1 MFENL
6 QEKLQRA
13 FKTLRGQATLTEENI
28 DEALREIRLA
38 LLEADVNFK
47 VVKQLIDQ
55 IRVKAVGQ
63 DVLTALSPGE
73 QVIKIVRDELV
84 EILGRDTARMK
95 FASQP
100 PTVILMAGLQGSG
113 KTTTSGKLANWL
125 KNGGHRPLLVSVDVY
140 RPAAREQL
148 KVVAQAVKANI
159 YEGEVGE
166 ATPGPRD
173 PRAKEARREAINTG
187 SDVLIVDTA
196 GRLHIDDQLMDEM
209 QLLKR
214 LLNPQEILFVADA
227 MTGQDAV
234 NSADEFHKKLSL
246 TGVVLTKMDGD
257 ARGGAALSIRQVTG
271 QPIKFIGVG
280 EKYDALEPFHP
291 DRIVS
296 RILGMGD
303 ILSLI
308 ERAESQIDK
317 KKAQEMATKA
327 LTGDGFSLEDFR
339 DQLRQVKKM
348 GSMKSLLGMLPS
360 IGPFSGLQKAA
371 DNVDEG
377 QINRVEAIIN
387 SMTTHERNH
396 HEVINGSRRKRIA
409 RGSGT
414 TVQEVNNLLR
424 QYAQMKKMF
433 KQMGKTVAPRTGLF
447 HQLQGQPAH
456 GVAGIDFHHRLEP
469 AIALGCAIDEGV
481 DANRPDIAGALQFR
495 FEQRKDVAI
504 EALEAAR
511 NVRRFAEQRG
521 YVRRYAAAVVGR
533 RPVGP
538 ELSLAVIDQAGV
550 AAELQVARPHLQLD
564 GEIQRALQPGFD
576 DHLSAILQGTGQPLL
591 LCRQHL

>member
-13 FKTLRGQATLTEENI
+13 FKSLRGQAKLTEENI

-55 IRVKAVGQ
+55 IRAKAVGQ
-63 DVLTALSPGE
+63 EVMTALSPGE
-73 QVIKIVRDELV
+73 QVIKILRDELV
-84 EILGRDTARMK
+84 EILGKDTARVK

-100 PTVILMAGLQGSG
+100 PTVVLMAGLQGSG
-113 KTTTSGKLANWL
+113 KTTTSGKLAHWF
-125 KNGGHRPLLVSVDVY
+125 KQGGHRPLLVSVDVY

-148 KVVAQAVKANI
+148 KIVAQAVKANI
-159 YEGEVGE
+159 YEGQVGE
-166 ATPGPRD
+166 ANTATVERLV
-173 PRAKEARREAINTG
+173 KEARREAVVTG
-187 SDVLIVDTA
+187 CDVLIVDTA

-209 QLLKR
+209 QSLKK
-214 LLNPQEILFVADA
+214 LLNPSEILFVADS

-234 NSADEFHKKLSL
+234 NSADEFHKKLTL

-327 LTGDGFSLEDFR
+327 LSGDGFSLEDFR

-348 GSMKSLLGMLPS
+348 GSMKSLMGMLPS

-371 DNVDEG
+371 DNVDEK

-387 SMTTHERNH
+387 SMTSHERTH

-414 TVQEVNNLLR
+414 SVQEVNNLLR

-433 KQMGKTVAPRTGLF
+433 KQMGKPSFARRL
-447 HQLQGQPAH
+447 
-456 GVAGIDFHHRLEP
+456 AGMKL
-469 AIALGCAIDEGV
+469 
-481 DANRPDIAGALQFR
+481 
-495 FEQRKDVAI
+495 
-504 EALEAAR
+504 
-511 NVRRFAEQRG
+511 
-521 YVRRYAAAVVGR
+521 
-533 RPVGP
+533 
-538 ELSLAVIDQAGV
+538 
-550 AAELQVARPHLQLD
+550 
-564 GEIQRALQPGFD
+564 PGM
-576 DHLSAILQGTGQPLL
+576 
-591 LCRQHL
+591 

>member
-28 DEALREIRLA
+28 GEALREIRLA

-47 VVKQLIDQ
+47 VVKDLIDRIQ
-55 IRVKAVGQ
+55 AKAVGQ
-63 DVLTALSPGE
+63 SVMTALSPGE
-73 QVIKIVRDELV
+73 QVIKILRDELV
-84 EILGRDTARMK
+84 EVLGHDTAKVK

-125 KNGGHRPLLVSVDVY
+125 KTGGHRPLLVSVDVY

-148 KVVAQAVKANI
+148 KVVAQAIKANI
-159 YEGEVGE
+159 YEGKVEE
-166 ATPGPRD
+166 ANTATVERLV
-173 PRAKEARREAINTG
+173 KEARREAVISG

-209 QLLKR
+209 QSLKR

-234 NSADEFHKKLSL
+234 RSADEFHKKLSI
-246 TGVVLTKMDGD
+246 TGVILTKMDGD

-271 QPIKFIGVG
+271 QPIKFIGIG

-308 ERAESQIDK
+308 EKAEQSVDK
-317 KKAQEMATKA
+317 KKAQDMASRA
-327 LTGDGFSLEDFR
+327 LSGDGFSLEDFR

-348 GSMKSLLGMLPS
+348 GSIQSLMGMLPS
-360 IGPFSGLQKAA
+360 VGPFSGLQKAA
-371 DNVDEG
+371 DKVDEK
-377 QINRVEAIIN
+377 QIDRVEAIIN
-387 SMTTHERNH
+387 SMTNHERLH
-396 HEVINGSRRKRIA
+396 HDVINGSRRKRIA

-414 TVQEVNNLLR
+414 SVQEVNNLLR

-433 KQMGKTVAPRTGLF
+433 KQIGKGSFMRRM
-447 HQLQGQPAH
+447 
-456 GVAGIDFHHRLEP
+456 AGM
-469 AIALGCAIDEGV
+469 
-481 DANRPDIAGALQFR
+481 
-495 FEQRKDVAI
+495 KM
-504 EALEAAR
+504 
-511 NVRRFAEQRG
+511 
-521 YVRRYAAAVVGR
+521 
-533 RPVGP
+533 
-538 ELSLAVIDQAGV
+538 
-550 AAELQVARPHLQLD
+550 
-564 GEIQRALQPGFD
+564 PGM
-576 DHLSAILQGTGQPLL
+576 
-591 LCRQHL
+591 

>member
-13 FKTLRGQATLTEENI
+13 FKSLRGQATLTEENI

-47 VVKQLIDQ
+47 VVKQLIDH
-55 IRVKAVGQ
+55 IRAKAVGQ
-63 DVLTALSPGE
+63 EVMTALSPGE
-73 QVIKIVRDELV
+73 QVIKILRDELV
-84 EILGRDTARMK
+84 EILGKDTAKVK

-100 PTVILMAGLQGSG
+100 PTVVLMAGLQGSG
-113 KTTTSGKLANWL
+113 KTTTSGKLAHWY
-125 KNGGHRPLLVSVDVY
+125 KTGGHCPLLVSVDVY

-148 KVVAQAVKANI
+148 KVVAQAVKSHI
-159 YEGEVGE
+159 YEGQVTESNT
-166 ATPGPRD
+166 ATVERLV
-173 PRAKEARREAINTG
+173 KEARREAVVTG
-187 SDVLIVDTA
+187 CDVLIVDTA

-209 QLLKR
+209 QSLKK
-214 LLNPQEILFVADA
+214 LLNPSEILFVADA

-234 NSADEFHKKLSL
+234 NSAEEFHKKLSL

-271 QPIKFIGVG
+271 QPIKFIGIG

-308 ERAESQIDK
+308 ERAEQHVDK
-317 KKAQEMATKA
+317 KKAEEMAKKA
-327 LTGDGFSLEDFR
+327 FAGDGFSLEDFR
-339 DQLRQVKKM
+339 DQLRSVRKM
-348 GSMKSLLGMLPS
+348 GSMKSLMGMLPS

-371 DNVDEG
+371 DQVDEK
-377 QINRVEAIIN
+377 QIDRVEAIIN
-387 SMTTHERNH
+387 SVTRHERSH

-414 TVQEVNNLLR
+414 TIQEVNNLLR

-433 KQMGKTVAPRTGLF
+433 KQMGKPSFARRL
-447 HQLQGQPAH
+447 
-456 GVAGIDFHHRLEP
+456 AGM
-469 AIALGCAIDEGV
+469 
-481 DANRPDIAGALQFR
+481 
-495 FEQRKDVAI
+495 KM
-504 EALEAAR
+504 
-511 NVRRFAEQRG
+511 
-521 YVRRYAAAVVGR
+521 
-533 RPVGP
+533 
-538 ELSLAVIDQAGV
+538 
-550 AAELQVARPHLQLD
+550 
-564 GEIQRALQPGFD
+564 PGM
-576 DHLSAILQGTGQPLL
+576 
-591 LCRQHL
+591 

>member
-55 IRVKAVGQ
+55 IRAKAVGQ
-63 DVLTALSPGE
+63 EVMTALSPGE
-73 QVIKIVRDELV
+73 QVIKILRDELV
-84 EILGRDTARMK
+84 VVLGKDTAKMK

-100 PTVILMAGLQGSG
+100 PTVVLMAGLQGSG
-113 KTTTSGKLANWL
+113 KTTTSGKLAHWF

-148 KVVAQAVKANI
+148 KVVAQAVKAQI
-159 YEGEVGE
+159 YEGHVSPDSLVRNAADESAGSYMKSPDVE
-166 ATPGPRD
+166 RL
-173 PRAKEARREAINTG
+173 AKEARREAIVSG
-187 SDVLIVDTA
+187 CDVLIVDTA

-209 QLLKR
+209 QSLKK
-214 LLNPQEILFVADA
+214 LLNPSEILFVADA

-246 TGVVLTKMDGD
+246 TGIILTKMDGD

-348 GSMKSLLGMLPS
+348 GSMKSIMGMLPS

-371 DNVDEG
+371 DNVDEK

-414 TVQEVNNLLR
+414 TIQEVNNLLR

-433 KQMGKTVAPRTGLF
+433 KQMGKPSFARRL
-447 HQLQGQPAH
+447 
-456 GVAGIDFHHRLEP
+456 AGMKL
-469 AIALGCAIDEGV
+469 
-481 DANRPDIAGALQFR
+481 
-495 FEQRKDVAI
+495 
-504 EALEAAR
+504 
-511 NVRRFAEQRG
+511 
-521 YVRRYAAAVVGR
+521 
-533 RPVGP
+533 
-538 ELSLAVIDQAGV
+538 
-550 AAELQVARPHLQLD
+550 
-564 GEIQRALQPGFD
+564 PGM
-576 DHLSAILQGTGQPLL
+576 
-591 LCRQHL
+591 

>member
-13 FKTLRGQATLTEENI
+13 FKSLRGQAKLTEENI

-55 IRVKAVGQ
+55 IRAKAVGQ
-63 DVLTALSPGE
+63 DVMTALSPGE

-84 EILGRDTARMK
+84 DLLGKDTARMK

-100 PTVILMAGLQGSG
+100 PTVVLMAGLQGSG
-113 KTTTSGKLANWL
+113 KTTTSGKLAHWF

-148 KVVAQAVKANI
+148 KIVAQAVKSHI
-159 YEGEVGE
+159 YEGEMGE
-166 ATPGPRD
+166 ANTATVERLV
-173 PRAKEARREAINTG
+173 KEARREAIVSG
-187 SDVLIVDTA
+187 CDVLIVDTA
-196 GRLHIDDQLMDEM
+196 GRLHIDDQLMEEM
-209 QLLKR
+209 QSLKK
-214 LLNPQEILFVADA
+214 LLNPSEILFVADA

-246 TGVVLTKMDGD
+246 TGIVLTKMDGD

-308 ERAESQIDK
+308 ERAEQQIDK
-317 KKAQEMATKA
+317 KKATEMATRA
-327 LTGDGFSLEDFR
+327 LSGDGFSLEDFR

-348 GSMKSLLGMLPS
+348 GSMKSLMGMLPS

-371 DNVDEG
+371 DNVDEK

-387 SMTTHERNH
+387 SMTAHERNH

-414 TVQEVNNLLR
+414 SVQEVNNLLR
-424 QYAQMKKMF
+424 QYTQMRKMF
-433 KQMGKTVAPRTGLF
+433 KQMGKPSFARRL
-447 HQLQGQPAH
+447 
-456 GVAGIDFHHRLEP
+456 AGMKL
-469 AIALGCAIDEGV
+469 
-481 DANRPDIAGALQFR
+481 
-495 FEQRKDVAI
+495 
-504 EALEAAR
+504 
-511 NVRRFAEQRG
+511 
-521 YVRRYAAAVVGR
+521 
-533 RPVGP
+533 
-538 ELSLAVIDQAGV
+538 
-550 AAELQVARPHLQLD
+550 
-564 GEIQRALQPGFD
+564 PGM
-576 DHLSAILQGTGQPLL
+576 
-591 LCRQHL
+591 

>member
-13 FKTLRGQATLTEENI
+13 FKSLRGQAKLTEENI

-55 IRVKAVGQ
+55 IRAKAVGQ
-63 DVLTALSPGE
+63 EVLTALSPGE

-84 EILGRDTARMK
+84 AILGTDTARMK

-100 PTVILMAGLQGSG
+100 PTVVLMAGLQGSG
-113 KTTTSGKLANWL
+113 KTTTSGKLAHWF

-148 KVVAQAVKANI
+148 KIVAQAVKSHI
-159 YEGEVGE
+159 YEGEVSE
-166 ATPGPRD
+166 ANTATVERLV
-173 PRAKEARREAINTG
+173 KEARREAVVSG
-187 SDVLIVDTA
+187 CDVLIVDTA

-209 QLLKR
+209 RSLKK
-214 LLNPQEILFVADA
+214 LLNPSEILFVADA

-234 NSADEFHKKLSL
+234 NSADEFHKKLTL

-317 KKAQEMATKA
+317 KKAQEIASKA
-327 LTGDGFSLEDFR
+327 LSGDGFSLEDFR
-339 DQLRQVKKM
+339 DQLRQVRKM
-348 GSMKSLLGMLPS
+348 GSIKNIMGMMPS

-371 DNVDEG
+371 DKVDEK

-424 QYAQMKKMF
+424 QYAQMRKMF
-433 KQMGKTVAPRTGLF
+433 KDMGKPSFARKL
-447 HQLQGQPAH
+447 
-456 GVAGIDFHHRLEP
+456 AGMKL
-469 AIALGCAIDEGV
+469 
-481 DANRPDIAGALQFR
+481 
-495 FEQRKDVAI
+495 
-504 EALEAAR
+504 
-511 NVRRFAEQRG
+511 
-521 YVRRYAAAVVGR
+521 
-533 RPVGP
+533 
-538 ELSLAVIDQAGV
+538 
-550 AAELQVARPHLQLD
+550 
-564 GEIQRALQPGFD
+564 PGM
-576 DHLSAILQGTGQPLL
+576 
-591 LCRQHL
+591 

>member
-13 FKTLRGQATLTEENI
+13 FKSLRGQARLTEENI

-55 IRVKAVGQ
+55 IRAKAVGQ
-63 DVLTALSPGE
+63 EVMTALSPGE
-73 QVIKIVRDELV
+73 QVIKILRDELV
-84 EILGRDTARMK
+84 DILGKDTARMK

-100 PTVILMAGLQGSG
+100 PTVVLMAGLQGSG
-113 KTTTSGKLANWL
+113 KTTTSGKLANWF
-125 KNGGHRPLLVSVDVY
+125 KVGGHRPLLVSVDVY

-148 KVVAQAVKANI
+148 KVVAQAVKSHI

-166 ATPGPRD
+166 ANTATVERLV
-173 PRAKEARREAINTG
+173 KEARREAIVSG
-187 SDVLIVDTA
+187 CDVLIVDTA

-209 QLLKR
+209 QSLKK
-214 LLNPQEILFVADA
+214 LLNPSEILFVADA

-234 NSADEFHKKLSL
+234 RSAEEFHKKLSL

-348 GSMKSLLGMLPS
+348 GSMKSLMGMLPS

-371 DNVDEG
+371 DNVDEK

-387 SMTTHERNH
+387 SMTSHERNH

-414 TVQEVNNLLR
+414 TVQEVNNILP

-433 KQMGKTVAPRTGLF
+433 KQMGKPSFARRL
-447 HQLQGQPAH
+447 
-456 GVAGIDFHHRLEP
+456 AGMKL
-469 AIALGCAIDEGV
+469 
-481 DANRPDIAGALQFR
+481 
-495 FEQRKDVAI
+495 
-504 EALEAAR
+504 
-511 NVRRFAEQRG
+511 
-521 YVRRYAAAVVGR
+521 
-533 RPVGP
+533 
-538 ELSLAVIDQAGV
+538 
-550 AAELQVARPHLQLD
+550 
-564 GEIQRALQPGFD
+564 PGM
-576 DHLSAILQGTGQPLL
+576 
-591 LCRQHL
+591 